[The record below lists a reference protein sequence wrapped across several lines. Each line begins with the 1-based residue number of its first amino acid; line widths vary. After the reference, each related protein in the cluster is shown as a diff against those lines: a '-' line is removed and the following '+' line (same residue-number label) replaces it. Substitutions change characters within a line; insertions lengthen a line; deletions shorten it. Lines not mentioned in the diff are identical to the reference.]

1 MRVASLKRSIAMDP
15 KTFNITDGPNKPTLQ
30 RALMLPT
37 EISAHFQLEGEGIDV
52 WIAKMEEQSDGFSFK
67 LEGRVTSGAMK
78 GCQFRAI
85 YSIEGRSGTMAVQ
98 SAGAP

>member
-1 MRVASLKRSIAMDP
+1 MDP
-15 KTFNITDGPNKPTLQ
+15 RTFNITDGPNKPTLQ

-37 EISAHFQLEGEGIDV
+37 EITARFQLEGGEGIDV
-52 WIAKMEEQSDGFSFK
+52 GIAKMEEHADGFTFK

-78 GCQFRAI
+78 GSQFRAI

-98 SAGAP
+98 LAGAP